1 MSEFTDEQR
10 EQLREAN
17 KRKIEEIRRLDPSFD
32 MAYQLGSLQARSKFA
47 MSYLRMA
54 SNNVKNRYIRAMLRR
69 ESNELRKF
77 LVEECKMDIP
87 FDARY
92 DV

>member
-1 MSEFTDEQR
+1 MAELTEEQR
-10 EQLREAN
+10 EELHQAN

-32 MAYQLGSLQARSKFA
+32 MAYQLGSLQARAKFA
-47 MSYLRMA
+47 MSYMRMA
-54 SNNVKNRYIRAMLRR
+54 SNNVKNRYVRAMLRR

-77 LVEECKMDIP
+77 LVEECKMNIP
-87 FDARY
+87 FDARF

>member
-1 MSEFTDEQR
+1 MAELTAEQR
-10 EQLREAN
+10 EELHQAN
-17 KRKIEEIRRLDPSFD
+17 KRKIEEIRKLDPSFD
-32 MAYQLGSLQARSKFA
+32 MAYQLGSLQARAKFA
-47 MSYLRMA
+47 MHYMRMA
-54 SNNVKNRYIRAMLRR
+54 SNNVKNRYVRAMLRR